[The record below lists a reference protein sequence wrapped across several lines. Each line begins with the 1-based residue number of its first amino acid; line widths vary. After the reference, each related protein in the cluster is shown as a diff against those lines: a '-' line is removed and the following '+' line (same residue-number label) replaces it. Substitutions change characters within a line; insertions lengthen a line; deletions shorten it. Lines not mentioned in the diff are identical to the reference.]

1 MSDLIFNEVDEEL
14 RRDRAAA
21 FWKRYG
27 TVIAV
32 AAVLLVAVFAGWR
45 SYQKWQE
52 TQRASAGDRLF
63 AVIERS
69 DVAPSADISKD
80 LAALSG
86 TGSAGTANLARFRLA
101 ADQARLGQPKD
112 ALASFDALS
121 NDSGLL
127 VPLRDMA
134 RLRAGFLA
142 LQLADYGGVE
152 SRVQQLAA
160 QDNSYRHSAR
170 ELLGLASYKKGN
182 LAASARSFEQLV
194 TDQSVPAGAR
204 SRGQMMIAL
213 LAADGMTL
221 EKARLSQTSDD
232 KPTASVPSASVP
244 SAPVQATPQQAAP
257 APTAPPAAPLSK

>member
-1 MSDLIFNEVDEEL
+1 MSDLIFKEVDEDL

-32 AAVLLVAVFAGWR
+32 AAIVLAGVFAGWR
-45 SYQKWQE
+45 SYQKWQD

-86 TGSAGTANLARFRLA
+86 NGSAGTATLAKFRLA
-101 ADQARLGQPKD
+101 ADQARLGQPKE
-112 ALASFDALS
+112 ALGSFDTLA
-121 NDSGLL
+121 NDSAILA
-127 VPLRDMA
+127 PLRDMA
-134 RLRAGFLA
+134 RLRSGFLA
-142 LQLADYGGVE
+142 LQIEDYNGVE
-152 SRVQQLAA
+152 SRIQALAA
-160 QDNSYRHSAR
+160 PDNSYRHSAR

-182 LAASARSFEQLV
+182 LAASARYFEQLV

-232 KPTASVPSASVP
+232 KPTASVPA
-244 SAPVQATPQQAAP
+244 APMQAAP
-257 APTAPPAAPLSK
+257 TPPAAPQSK